1 MNKKRRSGIS
11 DAINLINR
19 AISHLEDISSE
30 ESDALYN
37 LPESLQSSER
47 GEAMEN
53 AISVLDESTEQLYEA
68 VSALE
73 ELVSA

>member
-37 LPESLQSSER
+37 LPESLQSGER
-47 GEAMEN
+47 GETMEN
-53 AISVLDESTEQLYEA
+53 AISVLDESTEQLYET

-73 ELVSA
+73 ELVSV